1 MNTLTRCGD
10 FRRPALPSAFVRY
23 LVEFY
28 NLLDAAVTVQ
38 RPPVLP
44 APVRRTDALTCSHGI
59 VTPRLP
65 QLTPKPVIGIGVADK
80 LLGLGIPLQLATKA
94 ER

>member
-1 MNTLTRCGD
+1 MQVNRELNGLIAR
-10 FRRPALPSAFVRY
+10 
-23 LVEFY
+23 
-28 NLLDAAVTVQ
+28 
-38 RPPVLP
+38 
-44 APVRRTDALTCSHGI
+44 SHGI

-65 QLTPKPVIGIGVADK
+65 QLTPKPAIGVVVADK